1 MWIKRL
7 GGEVQQKALWDSGQP
22 INRAPRCA
30 SLESA
35 FWENPVRITRALSI
49 QIWLSFVNGL
59 LRFKIP
65 ERIVAALPHPLMN
78 P

>member
-7 GGEVQQKALWDSGQP
+7 GQEVQQKALWDSSQT
-22 INRAPRCA
+22 INRGARCV

-35 FWENPVRITRALSI
+35 SWENPARIIAKRSI
-49 QIWLSFVNGL
+49 QFWLSFVNGL
-59 LRFKIP
+59 LSFKIS
-65 ERIVAALPHPLMN
+65 ERIVASTPHPLMN

>member
-7 GGEVQQKALWDSGQP
+7 ESEVQQKPLWDSGRT
-22 INRAPRCA
+22 INRAPGCV

-35 FWENPVRITRALSI
+35 FWENQARIRAKDLI
-49 QIWLSFVNGL
+49 QVWLTFVNGL
-59 LRFKIP
+59 LSFKIS
-65 ERIVAALPHPLMN
+65 ERIVAHLPHPLMN